1 KGFKEFNLLSGERT
15 DLLSTDRNSSN
26 RNTLAQQ
33 RCDKQC
39 PRAGPLLACLGT
51 TKLSFYLYREI
62 VHMNCLPLNYS
73 TTSWAVSVNRY
84 VLVGERNQSARR
96 YQTMTVAFDQP
107 NHAIVCLAQPRST
120 FCDSIK
126 NGLDI
131 RWRAGDDTQYFT
143 RRSLLLQ
150 RLLEFVEQPHIFD
163 GDDGLG
169 SEGL

>member
-1 KGFKEFNLLSGERT
+1 ESQNHIIDSTNLCRAFDNCVEDRLHVRRRTTNNAEHLRRCRLMLQGFTQLRVALLEFFKQPHVLNRDDSLGRKGFKEFNLLSGERT

-26 RNTLAQQ
+26 RNPLAQQ

-84 VLVGERNQSARR
+84 V
-96 YQTMTVAFDQP
+96 
-107 NHAIVCLAQPRST
+107 
-120 FCDSIK
+120 
-126 NGLDI
+126 
-131 RWRAGDDTQYFT
+131 
-143 RRSLLLQ
+143 
-150 RLLEFVEQPHIFD
+150 FVR
-163 GDDGLG
+163 
-169 SEGL
+169 